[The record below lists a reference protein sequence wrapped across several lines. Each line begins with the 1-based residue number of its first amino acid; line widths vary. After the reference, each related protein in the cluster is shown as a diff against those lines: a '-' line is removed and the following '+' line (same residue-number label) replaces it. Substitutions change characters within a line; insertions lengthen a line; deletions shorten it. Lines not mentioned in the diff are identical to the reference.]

1 MATGTEK
8 VIGFLMKSQRP
19 LDEWYLNDGVAWAD
33 NAAALA
39 GIPSGSRSPFK
50 LINVNGT
57 LSWFLADLT
66 TLEAVTISSI
76 QNAAG
81 VSFADA
87 GELYDA
93 ENVEDAL
100 AEVMSALNTLAD
112 SIGVTPTVNKNVFP
126 ITFGA
131 YSSVSDRVTNAVETT
146 NYPTDWIL
154 TASDG
159 TNLSIVH
166 NLTGRKLS
174 TVNIWEIDGTTER
187 SLPNFSQ
194 AYTGLTLTGSTI
206 IIEGLAPT
214 LLAIRISLLFE

>member
-1 MATGTEK
+1 MATGTQK
-8 VIGFLMKSQRP
+8 VIGFLMMSQRP
-19 LDEWYLNDGVAWAD
+19 FDEHYLNEAVAWTSVE
-33 NAAALA
+33 AAKA
-39 GIPSGSRSPFK
+39 GIPLGSRS
-50 LINVNGT
+50 NGKFVKIGTT
-57 LSWFLADLT
+57 LHWFLADLT
-66 TLEAVTISSI
+66 TLEPVTISSI

-87 GELYDA
+87 GLLYDA
-93 ENVEDAL
+93 INVEDAL
-100 AEVMSALNTLAD
+100 AEVMNKLNALAG
-112 SIGVTPTVNKNVFP
+112 SIGTAPTINKNVFP

-131 YSSVSDRVTNAVETT
+131 YSSVAARVSNAVVTT
-146 NYPTDWIL
+146 NYPTGWVL
-154 TASDG
+154 SASGG

-174 TVNIWEIDGTTER
+174 TVNVWEIDGTTER
-187 SLPNFSQ
+187 LLPNFSS